1 MPPTLQVKLRRFSR
15 KLVVHCDSGVAPY
28 CKLLSMEKAGEG
40 VVTRLKEMGQYPRQ
54 GSANVLNGPLYCP
67 SDFRMWTVAKGSRK
81 LPSIDFSGR
90 NNAPLLASVVLIVPG
105 VDNSGR
111 ICTSSLVGMEPHQWG
126 GGGICGWSSTPRAG
140 QRQAKAPAVLHFMD
154 TELSV
159 PMQDLL
165 PLPCVTFPGRIIVTH
180 CASADQ

>member
-126 GGGICGWSSTPRAG
+126 GGAFVDGVVPQGLDRG
-140 QRQAKAPAVLHFMD
+140 KQRPPLYF
-154 TELSV
+154 TSWILSCRC
-159 PMQDLL
+159 
-165 PLPCVTFPGRIIVTH
+165 PCRIFFLFPV
-180 CASADQ
+180 